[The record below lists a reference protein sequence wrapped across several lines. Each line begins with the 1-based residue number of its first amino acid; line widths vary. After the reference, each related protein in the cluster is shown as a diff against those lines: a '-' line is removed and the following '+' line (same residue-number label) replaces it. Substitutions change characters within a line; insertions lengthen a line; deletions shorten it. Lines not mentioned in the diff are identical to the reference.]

1 MKKNRGLV
9 SIFLLFVMACLSC
22 AHSFDKDDRLS
33 SAVEPELRWKY
44 ETGG

>member
-1 MKKNRGLV
+1 MKKNRGLI
-9 SIFLLFVMACLSC
+9 SISVLFAIACLSC
-22 AHSFDKDDRLS
+22 AHSFDKGANLS